1 MSLIDSIIGA
11 ESGGN
16 ADARNPNSS
25 ASGLGQF
32 IDATWVSMLAKHRPD
47 IQGSRDELLAL
58 KNDPTLSR
66 AMTEAYAADNG
77 KILTGAG
84 FEASP
89 GNTYLAHFAGPQGAV
104 KVLSADPNAPVSAIL
119 GEAAVKANP
128 FLQGM
133 TAADLQAWAARKMGG
148 ASQPTQ
154 PQNAQTSPAGPANRV
169 PAPSVAQPDGTGAH
183 WDSNYGQD
191 QNYCE
196 EDVALLWVFDTA
208 VLLAS
213 NANAS
218 TIKNIEVVCA
228 TYDATHGGLTVNM
241 ETQKA
246 TLSAF
251 MLKGVTLG

>member
-32 IDATWVSMLAKHRPD
+32 LDATWLSMMAKHRPD

-104 KVLSADPNAPVSAIL
+104 KVLSADPNAPVSSIL

-169 PAPSVAQPDGTGAH
+169 PAPSVAQQAPSAPISAPSGGNLF
-183 WDSNYGQD
+183 SQMP
-191 QNYCE
+191 
-196 EDVALLWVFDTA
+196 
-208 VLLAS
+208 AS
-213 NANAS
+213 QMAAPPPIFYAQRKPIDLS
-218 TIKNIEVVCA
+218 KLQA
-228 TYDATHGGLTVNM
+228 A
-241 ETQKA
+241 
-246 TLSAF
+246 LSASGNRGLF
-251 MLKGVTLG
+251 FSKEG

>member
-1 MSLIDSIIGA
+1 MALVDSIIGA

-25 ASGLGQF
+25 AGGLGQF
-32 IDATWVSMLAKHRPD
+32 IDATWLAMLAKHRPD
-47 IQGSRDELLAL
+47 LQGSPDQLLAL
-58 KNDPTLSR
+58 KSDPQLSR
-66 AMTEAYAADNG
+66 EMTEAYAADNG

-84 FEASP
+84 YEASP

-104 KVLSADPNAPVSAIL
+104 KVLSADPNAPVSSIL

-169 PAPSVAQPDGTGAH
+169 PAPSVAQQAPSAPISAPSGGNLF
-183 WDSNYGQD
+183 SQMP
-191 QNYCE
+191 
-196 EDVALLWVFDTA
+196 
-208 VLLAS
+208 AS
-213 NANAS
+213 QMSAPPPIFYAQRKPIDLS
-218 TIKNIEVVCA
+218 KLQA
-228 TYDATHGGLTVNM
+228 A
-241 ETQKA
+241 
-246 TLSAF
+246 LSASGNRGF
-251 MLKGVTLG
+251 FFPREG

>member
-1 MSLIDSIIGA
+1 MALVDSIIGA

-32 IDATWVSMLAKHRPD
+32 LDATWVSMLAKHRPD
-47 IQGSRDELLAL
+47 IQGTPEQLLAL
-58 KNDPTLSR
+58 KNDPALSR
-66 AMTEAYAADNG
+66 EMTAAYAADNG

-84 FEASP
+84 YEASP

-104 KVLSADPNAPVSAIL
+104 KVLSADPNAPVSSIL

-133 TAADLQAWAARKMGG
+133 TAADLQAWAARKMGV

-169 PAPSVAQPDGTGAH
+169 PAPSVAQQAPSAPISAPSGGNLF
-183 WDSNYGQD
+183 SQMP
-191 QNYCE
+191 
-196 EDVALLWVFDTA
+196 
-208 VLLAS
+208 AS
-213 NANAS
+213 QMAAPPPIFYAQRKPIDLS
-218 TIKNIEVVCA
+218 KLQA
-228 TYDATHGGLTVNM
+228 A
-241 ETQKA
+241 
-246 TLSAF
+246 LSASGNRGLF
-251 MLKGVTLG
+251 FSKEG

>member
-1 MSLIDSIIGA
+1 MALVDSIIGA

-32 IDATWVSMLAKHRPD
+32 LDATWLAMLAKHRPD
-47 IQGSRDELLAL
+47 LQGSPDQLLAL
-58 KNDPTLSR
+58 KSDPQLSR
-66 AMTEAYAADNG
+66 EMTEAYAADNG

-104 KVLSADPNAPVSAIL
+104 KVLSADPNAPVSSIL

-169 PAPSVAQPDGTGAH
+169 PAPSVAQQAPSAPISAPSGGNLF
-183 WDSNYGQD
+183 SQMP
-191 QNYCE
+191 
-196 EDVALLWVFDTA
+196 
-208 VLLAS
+208 AS
-213 NANAS
+213 QMSAPPPIFYAQRKPIDLS
-218 TIKNIEVVCA
+218 KLQA
-228 TYDATHGGLTVNM
+228 A
-241 ETQKA
+241 
-246 TLSAF
+246 LSASGNRGF
-251 MLKGVTLG
+251 FFPREG

>member
-1 MSLIDSIIGA
+1 MALVDSIIGA

-25 ASGLGQF
+25 AGGLGQF
-32 IDATWVSMLAKHRPD
+32 IDATWLAMLAKHRPD
-47 IQGSRDELLAL
+47 LQGSPDQLLAL
-58 KNDPTLSR
+58 KSDPQLSR
-66 AMTEAYAADNG
+66 EMTEAYAADNG

-84 FEASP
+84 YEASP

-104 KVLSADPNAPVSAIL
+104 KVLSADPNAPVSSIL

-169 PAPSVAQPDGTGAH
+169 PAPSVAQQAPSAPISAPSGGNLF
-183 WDSNYGQD
+183 SQMP
-191 QNYCE
+191 
-196 EDVALLWVFDTA
+196 
-208 VLLAS
+208 AS
-213 NANAS
+213 QMAAPPPIFYAQRKPIDLS
-218 TIKNIEVVCA
+218 KLQA
-228 TYDATHGGLTVNM
+228 A
-241 ETQKA
+241 
-246 TLSAF
+246 LSASGNRGLF
-251 MLKGVTLG
+251 FSKEG

>member
-1 MSLIDSIIGA
+1 MALVDSIIGA

-32 IDATWVSMLAKHRPD
+32 LDATWVSMLAKHRPD

-169 PAPSVAQPDGTGAH
+169 PAPSVAQQAPSAPISAPSSGNLF
-183 WDSNYGQD
+183 SQMP
-191 QNYCE
+191 
-196 EDVALLWVFDTA
+196 
-208 VLLAS
+208 AS
-213 NANAS
+213 QMAAPPPIFYAQRKPIDLS
-218 TIKNIEVVCA
+218 KLQA
-228 TYDATHGGLTVNM
+228 A
-241 ETQKA
+241 
-246 TLSAF
+246 LSASGNRGLF
-251 MLKGVTLG
+251 FSKEG

>member
-1 MSLIDSIIGA
+1 MALVDSIIGA

-25 ASGLGQF
+25 AGGLGQF
-32 IDATWVSMLAKHRPD
+32 IDATWLAMLAKHRPD
-47 IQGSRDELLAL
+47 LQGSPDQLLAL
-58 KNDPTLSR
+58 KSDPQLSR
-66 AMTEAYAADNG
+66 EMTAAYAADNG

-84 FEASP
+84 YEASP

-104 KVLSADPNAPVSAIL
+104 KVLSADPNAPVSSIL

-169 PAPSVAQPDGTGAH
+169 PAPSVAQQAPSAPMSAPSGGNLF
-183 WDSNYGQD
+183 SQMP
-191 QNYCE
+191 
-196 EDVALLWVFDTA
+196 
-208 VLLAS
+208 AS
-213 NANAS
+213 QISAPPPIFYAQRKPIDLS
-218 TIKNIEVVCA
+218 KLQA
-228 TYDATHGGLTVNM
+228 A
-241 ETQKA
+241 
-246 TLSAF
+246 LSASGNRGLF
-251 MLKGVTLG
+251 FSK

>member
-1 MSLIDSIIGA
+1 MALVDSIIGA

-104 KVLSADPNAPVSAIL
+104 KVLSADPNAPVSSIL

-169 PAPSVAQPDGTGAH
+169 PAPSVAQQAPSAPISAPSSGSLFSQMPASQTGAPPPIFYAQRKPI
-183 WDSNYGQD
+183 DLSKLQ
-191 QNYCE
+191 
-196 EDVALLWVFDTA
+196 AA
-208 VLLAS
+208 
-213 NANAS
+213 
-218 TIKNIEVVCA
+218 
-228 TYDATHGGLTVNM
+228 
-241 ETQKA
+241 
-246 TLSAF
+246 LSASGNRGF
-251 MLKGVTLG
+251 FFPREG

>member
-1 MSLIDSIIGA
+1 MALVDSIIGA

-25 ASGLGQF
+25 AGGLGQF
-32 IDATWVSMLAKHRPD
+32 IDATWLAMLAKHRPD

-169 PAPSVAQPDGTGAH
+169 PAPSVAQQAPSAPISAPSSGNLF
-183 WDSNYGQD
+183 SQMP
-191 QNYCE
+191 
-196 EDVALLWVFDTA
+196 
-208 VLLAS
+208 AS
-213 NANAS
+213 QMAAPPPIFYAQRKPIDLS
-218 TIKNIEVVCA
+218 KLQA
-228 TYDATHGGLTVNM
+228 A
-241 ETQKA
+241 
-246 TLSAF
+246 LSASGNRGLF
-251 MLKGVTLG
+251 FSKEG

>member
-1 MSLIDSIIGA
+1 MALVDSIIGA

-25 ASGLGQF
+25 AGGLGQF
-32 IDATWVSMLAKHRPD
+32 IDATWLAMLAKHRPD
-47 IQGSRDELLAL
+47 LQGSPDQLLAL
-58 KNDPTLSR
+58 KSDPQLSR
-66 AMTEAYAADNG
+66 EMTEAYAADNG

-84 FEASP
+84 YEASP

-104 KVLSADPNAPVSAIL
+104 KVLSADPNAPVSSIL

-169 PAPSVAQPDGTGAH
+169 PAPSVAQQAPSAPISAPSGGNLF
-183 WDSNYGQD
+183 SQMP
-191 QNYCE
+191 
-196 EDVALLWVFDTA
+196 
-208 VLLAS
+208 AS
-213 NANAS
+213 QMSAPPPIFYAQRKPIDLS
-218 TIKNIEVVCA
+218 KLQA
-228 TYDATHGGLTVNM
+228 A
-241 ETQKA
+241 
-246 TLSAF
+246 LSASGNRGLF
-251 MLKGVTLG
+251 FSKEG

>member
-1 MSLIDSIIGA
+1 MALVDSIISA

-16 ADARNPNSS
+16 AAARNPNSS

-32 IDATWVSMLAKHRPD
+32 LDATWVSMLAKHRPD

-104 KVLSADPNAPVSAIL
+104 KVLSADPNAPVSSIL

-169 PAPSVAQPDGTGAH
+169 PAPSVAQQAPSAPISAPSGGNLFSQMPASQMSAPPPIFFAPRKPVDLSKLQA
-183 WDSNYGQD
+183 
-191 QNYCE
+191 
-196 EDVALLWVFDTA
+196 ALQ
-208 VLLAS
+208 AS
-213 NANAS
+213 GNRGFFFPR
-218 TIKNIEVVCA
+218 E
-228 TYDATHGGLTVNM
+228 G
-241 ETQKA
+241 
-246 TLSAF
+246 
-251 MLKGVTLG
+251 

>member
-32 IDATWVSMLAKHRPD
+32 LDATWLSMMAKHRPD

-104 KVLSADPNAPVSAIL
+104 KVLSADPNAPVSSIL

-169 PAPSVAQPDGTGAH
+169 PAPSVAQQAPSAPISAPSSGNLF
-183 WDSNYGQD
+183 SQMP
-191 QNYCE
+191 
-196 EDVALLWVFDTA
+196 
-208 VLLAS
+208 AS
-213 NANAS
+213 QMAAPPPIFYAQRKPIDLS
-218 TIKNIEVVCA
+218 KLQA
-228 TYDATHGGLTVNM
+228 A
-241 ETQKA
+241 
-246 TLSAF
+246 LSASGNRGLF
-251 MLKGVTLG
+251 FSKEG